1 MSLDRRAD
9 PFVLPDLAAALA
21 LTLALALAASAGCVP
36 AAPADQRL
44 RSVPNGDPQRGR
56 QLARHYQCGSCHAVP
71 GVPGAAT
78 TAAPALEGFGR
89 RSYIAGQ
96 LPNGPLM
103 LQRWLQ
109 DPPATVAGATMP
121 RLGIPEQDAR
131 DLAAYLLS
139 LE

>member
-1 MSLDRRAD
+1 MILDRR
-9 PFVLPDLAAALA
+9 FVLPALALVLAPAVLAAA
-21 LTLALALAASAGCVP
+21 GCGP
-36 AAPADQRL
+36 AAPVDQRF
-44 RSVPNGDPQRGR
+44 RSVPNSDLQRGR
-56 QLARHYQCGSCHAVP
+56 QLMGHYQCGSCHAVP
-71 GVPGAAT
+71 GVPRAAT

-89 RSYIAGQ
+89 RSYIAGR

-109 DPPATVAGATMP
+109 DPPAMVPGTTMP

-131 DLAAYLLS
+131 DIAAYLLS